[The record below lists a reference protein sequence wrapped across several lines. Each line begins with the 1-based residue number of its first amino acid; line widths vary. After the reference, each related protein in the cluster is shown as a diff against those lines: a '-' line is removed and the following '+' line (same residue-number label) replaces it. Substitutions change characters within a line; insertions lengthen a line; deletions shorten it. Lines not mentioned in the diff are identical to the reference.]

1 MRPSPPSESRI
12 GPLVVLDAE
21 DDPTVRGP
29 EMVGQHASQTR
40 IVMVVRG
47 RLMGGRIEHEDMTGT
62 GAEDVSVAAVES
74 GDLYAAFGH
83 GGFSLVPGERAARQR
98 SADRKRVVWGK
109 SVVDSVD
116 IGGCRQY

>member
-1 MRPSPPSESRI
+1 MFDFIFKQKAADEMRISDWSSDVCSSD
-12 GPLVVLDAE
+12 L
-21 DDPTVRGP
+21 
-29 EMVGQHASQTR
+29 HASQTR

-47 RLMGGRIEHEDMTGT
+47 RLMGGRIEHEDLTGT

-83 GGFSLVPGERAARQR
+83 GGFRLVPGQRAARQL